1 MRVVARR
8 KVSGADRT
16 LGFAHDVEIDGG
28 HSVLVDEPVEAGGTD
43 TGPTPT
49 RLVAAGLAACTAVTM
64 EMYAKR
70 KGWEIGEVEVEVDVE
85 YAGAAP
91 TSFAVTVRLPEGLSD
106 EQKERLLVI
115 AGKCPVH
122 KVIANATPVVVAD
135 RIEPL

>member
-8 KVSGADRT
+8 KVSGANRI

-28 HSVLVDEPVEAGGTD
+28 HSVVVDEPVEAGGTD

-64 EMYAKR
+64 EMYAER
-70 KGWEIGEVEVEVDVE
+70 KGWEIGQVEVEVDVE

-91 TSFAVTVRLPEGLSD
+91 TSFAVTIRLPEGLSD

-115 AGKCPVH
+115 AEKCPVH
-122 KVIANATPVVVAD
+122 KVIANATPVAIAD
-135 RIEPL
+135 RIEAL

>member
-8 KVSGADRT
+8 KASGANRI

-28 HSVLVDEPVEAGGTD
+28 HSVRVDEPVEAGGTD

-64 EMYAKR
+64 EMYAER

>member
-8 KVSGADRT
+8 KVSGANRI

-28 HSVLVDEPVEAGGTD
+28 HSVVVDEPAEAGGTD

-64 EMYAKR
+64 EMYAER
-70 KGWEIGEVEVEVDVE
+70 KGWEIGKVEVEVDVE

-91 TSFAVTVRLPEGLSD
+91 TSFAVTVRLPDGLSE
-106 EQKERLLVI
+106 EQKDRLLAI
-115 AGKCPVH
+115 ARKCPVH
-122 KVIANATPVVVAD
+122 KAIANATPVTVAD
-135 RIEPL
+135 RVEPL

>member
-8 KVSGADRT
+8 RD
-16 LGFAHDVEIDGG
+16 GFAHDVEIDGG
-28 HSVLVDEPVEAGGTD
+28 HSVLVDEPLEAGGTD

-64 EMYAKR
+64 EMYAER
-70 KGWEIGEVEVEVDVE
+70 KGWDIGKVEVEVDVE

-91 TSFAVTVRLPEGLSD
+91 TSFAVTVRLPEGLSE
-106 EQKERLLVI
+106 EQRQRLLVI

-122 KVIANATPVVVAD
+122 KTLASATPVTVAE
-135 RIEPL
+135 RAEPL

>member
-8 KVSGADRT
+8 KASGAEGT
-16 LGFAHDVEIDGG
+16 LGFAHEVEIDGG
-28 HSVLVDEPVEAGGTD
+28 HSVLIDEPLEAGGTD

-64 EMYAKR
+64 EMYAQR

-85 YAGAAP
+85 YSGAAP
-91 TSFAVTVRLPEGLSD
+91 TSFAVTIRLPEGLSD
-106 EQKERLLVI
+106 EQRERLLVI

-122 KVIANATPVVVAD
+122 KVIANATPVAIAD

>member
-91 TSFAVTVRLPEGLSD
+91 TSFAVTVRLPQGLSD

>member
-8 KVSGADRT
+8 RKD
-16 LGFAHDVEIDGG
+16 FAHDVEIDGG

-70 KGWEIGEVEVEVDVE
+70 KGWEIGAVEVEVDVE